1 MINILNRLKW
11 FIGLVLI
18 QVLILNQMHIN
29 GYATPYVFIYF
40 ILKFHSRV
48 SQNELMLWAFFLGL
62 TVDVFCN
69 TPGMNAAVATCLAF
83 FRGSLMRLVT
93 LRDMEEGFRPGIK
106 SLGFSSFFRYSLLTC
121 TLSCTLIWMI
131 DTFSFVNLWV
141 LFFKILT
148 SVVSTLLC
156 ILCAESLGR
165 KKG

>member
-1 MINILNRLKW
+1 MISILNRLKW

-69 TPGMNAAVATCLAF
+69 TPGMNAASATCLAF
-83 FRGSLMRLVT
+83 SRNTFLKMVT
-93 LRDMEEGFRPGIK
+93 LRSLDEDFEPGIK
-106 SLGFSSFFRYSLLTC
+106 ALGISAFLRYILLSCILYCTLFLMIDNFSFFNLPVLLLKIITSMA
-121 TLSCTLIWMI
+121 T
-131 DTFSFVNLWV
+131 TFVCIF
-141 LFFKILT
+141 
-148 SVVSTLLC
+148 SVE
-156 ILCAESLGR
+156 AFGR
-165 KKG
+165 K

>member
-40 ILKFHSRV
+40 ILKFHSRA

-69 TPGMNAAVATCLAF
+69 TPGMNAASATCLAF
-83 FRGSLMRLVT
+83 SRNTFLKMVT
-93 LRDMEEGFRPGIK
+93 LRSLDEDFEPGIK
-106 SLGFSSFFRYSLLTC
+106 ALGISAFLRYILLSCILYCTLFLMIDNFSFFNLPVLLLKIITSMA
-121 TLSCTLIWMI
+121 T
-131 DTFSFVNLWV
+131 TFVCIF
-141 LFFKILT
+141 
-148 SVVSTLLC
+148 SVE
-156 ILCAESLGR
+156 AFGR
-165 KKG
+165 K

>member
-69 TPGMNAAVATCLAF
+69 TPGMNAASATCLAF
-83 FRGSLMRLVT
+83 FRNTFLKMIT
-93 LRDMEEGFRPGIK
+93 LRSVDEDFEPGIK
-106 SLGFSSFFRYSLLTC
+106 ALGISAFLRYILLSCILYCTLFLMIDNFSFFNLPVLLLKIITSMA
-121 TLSCTLIWMI
+121 T
-131 DTFSFVNLWV
+131 TFVCIF
-141 LFFKILT
+141 
-148 SVVSTLLC
+148 SVE
-156 ILCAESLGR
+156 AFGR
-165 KKG
+165 K

>member
-69 TPGMNAAVATCLAF
+69 TPGMNAASATCLAF
-83 FRGSLMRLVT
+83 FRNTFLKMIT
-93 LRDMEEGFRPGIK
+93 LRSLDEDFEPGIK
-106 SLGFSSFFRYSLLTC
+106 ALGISAFLRYILLSCILYCTLFLMIDNFSFFNLPVLL
-121 TLSCTLIWMI
+121 
-131 DTFSFVNLWV
+131 
-141 LFFKILT
+141 FKIIT
-148 SVVSTLLC
+148 SMVTTFICIVSVE
-156 ILCAESLGR
+156 AFGR
-165 KKG
+165 K

>member
-48 SQNELMLWAFFLGL
+48 SLNELMLWAFFLGL

-69 TPGMNAAVATCLAF
+69 TPGMNAASATCLAF
-83 FRGSLMRLVT
+83 SRNTFLKMVT
-93 LRDMEEGFRPGIK
+93 LRSLDEDFDPGIK
-106 SLGFSSFFRYSLLTC
+106 ALGISAFLRYILLSCILYCTLFLMIDNFSFFNLPVLLLKIITSMA
-121 TLSCTLIWMI
+121 T
-131 DTFSFVNLWV
+131 TFVCIF
-141 LFFKILT
+141 
-148 SVVSTLLC
+148 SVE
-156 ILCAESLGR
+156 AFGR
-165 KKG
+165 K

>member
-69 TPGMNAAVATCLAF
+69 TPGMNAASATCLAF
-83 FRGSLMRLVT
+83 SRNTFLKMVT
-93 LRDMEEGFRPGIK
+93 LRSLDEDFEPGIK
-106 SLGFSSFFRYSLLTC
+106 ALGISAFLRYILLSCILYCTLFLMIDNFSFFNLPVLL
-121 TLSCTLIWMI
+121 LMI
-131 DTFSFVNLWV
+131 ITSMATTFVCIF
-141 LFFKILT
+141 
-148 SVVSTLLC
+148 SVE
-156 ILCAESLGR
+156 AFGR
-165 KKG
+165 K

>member
-62 TVDVFCN
+62 IVDVFCN
-69 TPGMNAAVATCLAF
+69 TPGMNAASATCLAF
-83 FRGSLMRLVT
+83 SRNTFLKMVT
-93 LRDMEEGFRPGIK
+93 LRSLDEDFEPGIK
-106 SLGFSSFFRYSLLTC
+106 ALGISAFLRYILLSCILYCTLFLMIDNFSFFNLPVLLLKIITSMA
-121 TLSCTLIWMI
+121 T
-131 DTFSFVNLWV
+131 TFVCIF
-141 LFFKILT
+141 
-148 SVVSTLLC
+148 SVE
-156 ILCAESLGR
+156 AFGR
-165 KKG
+165 K

>member
-69 TPGMNAAVATCLAF
+69 TPGMNAASATCLAF
-83 FRGSLMRLVT
+83 FRNTFLKMVT
-93 LRDMEEGFRPGIK
+93 LRSLDEDFEPGIK
-106 SLGFSSFFRYSLLTC
+106 ALGISAFLRYILLSCILYCTLFLMIDNFSFFNLPVLLLKIITSMA
-121 TLSCTLIWMI
+121 T
-131 DTFSFVNLWV
+131 TFVCIF
-141 LFFKILT
+141 
-148 SVVSTLLC
+148 SVE
-156 ILCAESLGR
+156 AFGR
-165 KKG
+165 K